1 MLDGLFTDLPA
12 SCWARH
18 WGQRPSKV
26 TLAPWTAQHS
36 CWDRESSSGWEKNS
50 WNTSTTAPQWE
61 QTRWGMG
68 GGVAVEMF
76 LPVDDPHAGRLAGLA
91 EFLQVPVDGAQAEVG
106 VFGLQL
112 GEQPSPPVGVDRG
125 ALEGLQD
132 RHALPAEIFPFFHPV
147 PPFLGKSSKG
157 ESLLLRPV

>member
-1 MLDGLFTDLPA
+1 
-12 SCWARH
+12 
-18 WGQRPSKV
+18 
-26 TLAPWTAQHS
+26 
-36 CWDRESSSGWEKNS
+36 
-50 WNTSTTAPQWE
+50 
-61 QTRWGMG
+61 MG
-68 GGVAVEMF
+68 GCVGVEM
-76 LPVDDPHAGRLAGLA
+76 LLAVDDPHAGRLAGLA

-112 GEQPSPPVGVDRG
+112 GEHPVRRGVDRG